1 MRIVLAEREAELMEI
16 LWERG
21 PSSVAEV
28 QESLQDPLAYTTVLT
43 VLRKLEAKGYV
54 RHEEQGRAHRF
65 EAAVARD
72 AARRTALRDLARKL
86 FKGSTELLLSHAVAD
101 EELTPEQVKRIRL
114 LLNRAYKQ
122 NKP

>member
-1 MRIVLAEREAELMEI
+1 VRIVLAEREAELMEV

-21 PSSVAEV
+21 PSTVAQV
-28 QESLQDPLAYTTVLT
+28 QESLEDPLAYTTVLT

-54 RHEEQGRAHRF
+54 RHEEEGRAHRF

-72 AARRTALRDLARKL
+72 AARRSAVRDLARKL

-101 EELTPEQVKRIRL
+101 ERLTPEQVKRIGL
-114 LLNRAYKQ
+114 LLRRASKQ
-122 NKP
+122 DMQ

>member
-1 MRIVLAEREAELMEI
+1 MRIVLAEREAELMEV
-16 LWERG
+16 LWDGG
-21 PSSVAEV
+21 PSTVAEV
-28 QESLQDPLAYTTVLT
+28 QERLGDHLAYTTVLT

-72 AARRTALRDLARKL
+72 AARRSALRDLAHKL

-101 EELTPEQVKRIRL
+101 EALTPEQVKRIRVL
-114 LLNRAYKQ
+114 LRRASKQ
-122 NKP
+122 GTP

>member
-1 MRIVLAEREAELMEI
+1 MRIVLAEREAELMEV

-28 QESLQDPLAYTTVLT
+28 QESLKDPLAYTTVLT
-43 VLRKLEAKGYV
+43 MLRKLEAKGYV
-54 RHEEQGRAHRF
+54 RHAAEGRAHRF

-72 AARRTALRDLARKL
+72 AARSSALRDLARKL

-101 EELTPEQVKRIRL
+101 DELTPEQVKRIRL
-114 LLNRAYKQ
+114 LLNRASKQ
-122 NKP
+122 GKP

>member
-1 MRIVLAEREAELMEI
+1 MRIVLAEREAELMEV

-21 PSSVAEV
+21 PSTVAEV
-28 QESLQDPLAYTTVLT
+28 QESLEDTLAYTTVLT

-54 RHEEQGRAHRF
+54 RHEEEGRAHRF

-72 AARRTALRDLARKL
+72 AARRSAVRDLARKL

-101 EELTPEQVKRIRL
+101 QELTPEQVRRIGVL
-114 LLNRAYKQ
+114 LRRVSKQ
-122 NKP
+122 DKP

>member
-1 MRIVLAEREAELMEI
+1 MRIVLAEREAELMEV

-21 PSSVAEV
+21 PSTVAQV
-28 QESLQDPLAYTTVLT
+28 QESLEDPLAYTTVLT

-54 RHEEQGRAHRF
+54 RHEEEGRAHRF

-72 AARRTALRDLARKL
+72 AARRSAVRDLARKL

-101 EELTPEQVKRIRL
+101 ERLTPEQVKRIGL
-114 LLNRAYKQ
+114 LLRRASKQ
-122 NKP
+122 DMQ

>member
-1 MRIVLAEREAELMEI
+1 MRIVLAEREAELMEV

-21 PSSVAEV
+21 PLTVAQV
-28 QESLQDPLAYTTVLT
+28 QESLEDPLAYTTVLT

-54 RHEEQGRAHRF
+54 RHEEVGRAHRF

-72 AARRTALRDLARKL
+72 AARRSAVRDLARKL

-101 EELTPEQVKRIRL
+101 ERLTPEQAKRIGL
-114 LLNRAYKQ
+114 LLRRASKQ
-122 NKP
+122 DMQ

>member
-1 MRIVLAEREAELMEI
+1 MRIVLAEREAELMEV

-21 PSSVAEV
+21 PSTVAEV
-28 QESLQDPLAYTTVLT
+28 QESLEDPLAYTTVLT

-65 EAAVARD
+65 QTAVARD
-72 AARRTALRDLARKL
+72 AARRSAVRDLARKL

-101 EELTPEQVKRIRL
+101 EKLTPDQVKRIGL
-114 LLNRAYKQ
+114 LLRRASKQ
-122 NKP
+122 GKR

>member
-1 MRIVLAEREAELMEI
+1 MRIVLAEREAELMEV

-21 PSSVAEV
+21 PSTVAEV
-28 QESLQDPLAYTTVLT
+28 QESLEDPLAYTTVLT

-65 EAAVARD
+65 ETAVARD
-72 AARRTALRDLARKL
+72 AARRSAVRDLARKL

-101 EELTPEQVKRIRL
+101 EELTPEQVKRIGL
-114 LLNRAYKQ
+114 LLHRASKQ
-122 NKP
+122 GKT